1 MKFDFKL
8 AVKDKRLIYT
18 LIIAAIIIAA
28 FFGYR
33 AIDKQVD
40 DLDKKHRSLILF
52 TRICRKRLHI
62 KMNISLKQWFMMLCI
77 PE

>member
-40 DLDKKHRSLILF
+40 DLDKKTQELDSVYKDLQEKASHKNEYIVKTMDL
-52 TRICRKRLHI
+52 
-62 KMNISLKQWFMMLCI
+62 
-77 PE
+77 